1 MPSLR
6 YLTACLFFQ
15 TSTLNNSLQ
24 NVEDTVDQLMFYTDI
39 EYSQANSLIKLLEKF
54 SKDGS
59 YTSYDIQQASQY
71 CTSTFQNQM
80 LTHSVIQGI
89 YVITPSSLI
98 LGTSSSASSSIN
110 YSHNCLDDD
119 WYRKTYDSQGAYY
132 VTRDLQC
139 TLFSDSHPSVYIARS
154 VWNIYSHKYL
164 GVILLDCDASLL
176 DLDDQNLLPDLSC
189 ITVKNT
195 ETDEILYSNRA
206 EETAETQYTSDRQ
219 SVQLA
224 LKPLELDVR
233 FNYTPLYQ
241 KLNPAISLIAVICII
256 LIIQTLITLHF
267 TTRNL
272 IRPIETLT
280 RAMVHQHSTALTFTS
295 PYMLRNDEIG
305 TLYNEYA
312 NMMDKLNS
320 QIKNDYQNK
329 LILLDSQMK
338 SLEAR
343 INSHFLFNTLESIN
357 SMAELSDNTE
367 IATMSLALGSMFRY
381 SIKTKSELV
390 TLHDELQHVDDYN
403 SIQQIR
409 FSHRYSLIL
418 DIPSKLL
425 QQKVLKLI
433 LQPLVE
439 NALYHGLNYCTVG
452 SEIRISAVSENQ
464 DLLISVSDDGV
475 GMEEDVLQE
484 LRCKL
489 QEEPSFTELGHRTE
503 QSIGLKNIHSR
514 IRLYYGDGY
523 GLSVESKKGTGTK
536 ITIRIPVIPEAE
548 PSPANDQKKPSAEL
562 EENRS

>member
-1 MPSLR
+1 M
-6 YLTACLFFQ
+6 
-15 TSTLNNSLQ
+15 
-24 NVEDTVDQLMFYTDI
+24 EDTVDQLMFYTDI

-464 DLLISVSDDGV
+464 DLLISVSYDGV

>member
-1 MPSLR
+1 M
-6 YLTACLFFQ
+6 
-15 TSTLNNSLQ
+15 
-24 NVEDTVDQLMFYTDI
+24 EDTVDQLMFYTDI

-195 ETDEILYSNRA
+195 ETDEILDSNRA

-548 PSPANDQKKPSAEL
+548 PSPSNDQKKPSAEL

>member
-1 MPSLR
+1 M
-6 YLTACLFFQ
+6 
-15 TSTLNNSLQ
+15 
-24 NVEDTVDQLMFYTDI
+24 EDTVDQLMFYTDI

>member
-1 MPSLR
+1 M
-6 YLTACLFFQ
+6 
-15 TSTLNNSLQ
+15 
-24 NVEDTVDQLMFYTDI
+24 EDTVDQLMFYTDI

-195 ETDEILYSNRA
+195 ETDEILDSNRA